1 MPFRYVV
8 QRLIMLVPLLIGV
21 TLLVFSLSRFA
32 PGDPVYAALGYDYTP
47 EQAQKMR
54 HDLGL
59 DRPLAAQYLTWVG
72 DVARGRLGRSIV
84 MNNSVQAIISQRAPT
99 TALLAILAV
108 GLALAVSV
116 PLGVVAAIYKD
127 QWIDNLLRAAAI
139 TAASMPVFWLG
150 LLLLTALSVHLHWF
164 PAGGGLAQHGP
175 RALVLPAL
183 ALGASFAALIVR
195 MVRSMM
201 LEVLGQDYIRTA
213 RAKGLGP
220 VALYARHALRNA
232 LVPVITVVG
241 LQFGTVLGG
250 AVLTETIFNVP
261 GLGRLLVE
269 AVGRRDYPLI
279 QGVVLVTA
287 FAFICVNLL
296 VDLLY
301 VALHPKIRYG

>member
-1 MPFRYVV
+1 
-8 QRLIMLVPLLIGV
+8 MLVPLLIGV
-21 TLLVFSLSRFA
+21 TLLVFALSRFA

-54 HDLGL
+54 HELGL
-59 DRPLAAQYLTWVG
+59 DRPLAVQYLAWLG
-72 DVARGRLGRSIV
+72 DAARGRLGRSIV
-84 MNNSVQAIISQRAPT
+84 MNNSVQAIILERAPT
-99 TALLAILAV
+99 TAMLAVFAV

-116 PLGVVAAIYKD
+116 PLGVLAAIYKD
-127 QWIDNLLRAAAI
+127 RWIDNALRAVAI

-150 LLLLTALSVHLHWF
+150 LLLLTALSVHLRWF
-164 PAGGGLAQHGP
+164 PASGGPAEHGL
-175 RALVLPAL
+175 RALVLPAF

-213 RAKGLGP
+213 WAKGIGP
-220 VALYARHALRNA
+220 FGLYGRHALRNA
-232 LVPVITVVG
+232 IIPIVTVVG

-250 AVLTETIFNVP
+250 AVLTESIFNIP

-269 AVGRRDYPLI
+269 AVSRRDYPLI
-279 QGVVLVTA
+279 QGVVLVTSC
-287 FAFICVNLL
+287 AFIVVNLV

-301 VALHPKIRYG
+301 VALHPRIRYG

>member
-8 QRLIMLVPLLIGV
+8 QRLVMLVPLLIGV
-21 TLLVFSLSRFA
+21 TLLVFSLARFA

-54 HDLGL
+54 HELGL
-59 DRPLAAQYLTWVG
+59 DRPLAAQYLTWLG
-72 DVARGRLGRSIV
+72 DAARGRLGRSIV

-99 TALLAILAV
+99 TALLATLAV

-127 QWIDNLLRAAAI
+127 RWVDNLLRAASI

-150 LLLLTALSVHLHWF
+150 LLLLTALSVHLRWF
-164 PAGGGLAQHGP
+164 PAGGGLADHGL

-220 VALYARHALRNA
+220 LALYGHHALRNA

-301 VALHPKIRYG
+301 VALHPRIRYG